1 MSLGLLHIFTD
12 PARFGNIP
20 DPPEPRECD
29 PEDFDIDDCKYCS
42 NEAGCRELWEKYGG
56 EE

>member
-1 MSLGLLHIFTD
+1 MSLGLIHIFTD
-12 PARFGNIP
+12 PARFGRLP

-29 PEDFDIDDCKYCS
+29 PEDYEVDECRYCA
-42 NEAGCRELWEKYGG
+42 NEAECRELWEKYGS